1 MYDGSVCRTL
11 RYERNVQSIISWFNG
26 DSSFGFSLLA
36 FMMFKQL
43 CYCLG
48 VWVINE
54 MEFSGDVLSVLSI
67 YVCLLELCAFLDFD
81 VLQPG

>member
-1 MYDGSVCRTL
+1 
-11 RYERNVQSIISWFNG
+11 
-26 DSSFGFSLLA
+26 
-36 FMMFKQL
+36 MMFKQL

-67 YVCLLELCAFLDFD
+67 YACLLELCAFLDFD